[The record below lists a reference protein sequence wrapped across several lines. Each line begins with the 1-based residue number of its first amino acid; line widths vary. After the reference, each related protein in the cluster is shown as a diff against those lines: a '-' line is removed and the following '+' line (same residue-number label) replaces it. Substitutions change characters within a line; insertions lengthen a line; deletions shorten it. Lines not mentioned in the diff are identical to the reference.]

1 MKIDIEGVES
11 ALSLCIKALKILHP
25 VMDKDEPCIAHEAYE
40 SARWAL
46 RHLASQQTV
55 QADALGHADGCAW
68 NHHEVVNGKSYCK
81 RCKHRLT

>member
-46 RHLASQQTV
+46 RHLASQQAVEGGQACMNHDFQWEPDMKVVMCTV
-55 QADALGHADGCAW
+55 CGEPLPPA
-68 NHHEVVNGKSYCK
+68 
-81 RCKHRLT
+81 T